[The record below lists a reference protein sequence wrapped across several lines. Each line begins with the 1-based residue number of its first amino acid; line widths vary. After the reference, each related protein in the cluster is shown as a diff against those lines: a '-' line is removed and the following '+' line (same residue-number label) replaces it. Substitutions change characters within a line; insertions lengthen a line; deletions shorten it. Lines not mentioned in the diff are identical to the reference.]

1 MFFQVVKLLFNKFI
15 RRRKTGVVV
24 KEFSEKMG
32 VVYIKLAQIL
42 ATQNFGNLF
51 TEEDR
56 LLISGI
62 CDDINIISFEE
73 IRKVIE
79 SEYGKKIEEI
89 FSYIDENPV
98 GAASI
103 SQVHRAILKSGE
115 EVAVKVKRKDITDTM
130 EKDIKFIKS
139 VIHKFGRIFKFKNMK
154 GVDKA
159 LEMYLSWIREEIDFE
174 REKNNIK
181 KYSEFASNVNGKVE
195 NTKDIKVPLVYEEF
209 CTENIIVMEFI
220 HDKTINKLD
229 LSTNNLK
236 IKEAINSY
244 LQSSFYALFHDKTII
259 FHGDPHGGNVYIDK
273 DGNIGFLDMGLI
285 FELSVEDEKMT
296 RDFFLCAYTGNYEK
310 LYNMLIPYAFMDS
323 IEKDKFKEEVK
334 EYVLTI
340 KKRKVTSY
348 FTDMINICL
357 SYNIAP
363 PDFLFCMA
371 KAFICLDGICVFSN
385 NTVKATELLQEQT
398 LEYFINRSI
407 EDCRD
412 ILTSGLMFGP
422 KVLMNTYKYGPKK
435 ALAKE
440 AGDILNFQSSLKN
453 ALEHTDEIVSI
464 LKE

>member
-15 RRRKTGVVV
+15 RRKKTGVVI
-24 KEFSEKMG
+24 KEFAEKMG

-56 LLISGI
+56 ILISGI

-73 IRKVIE
+73 IKKVIE
-79 SEYGKKIEEI
+79 SEYGKSLEDIFLSIEET
-89 FSYIDENPV
+89 PV

-103 SQVHRAILKSGE
+103 SQVHKAILKTGE
-115 EVAVKVKRKDITDTM
+115 EVAVKVKRKDVTDNM

-139 VIHKFGRIFKFKNMK
+139 VIHKFGRIFKFRNMK
-154 GVDKA
+154 GGDKA
-159 LEMYLSWIREEIDFE
+159 LEMYLSWVKEEIDFE
-174 REKNNIK
+174 NEKNNIIR
-181 KYSEFASNVNGKVE
+181 YSNFASSVNGKVE
-195 NTKDIKVPLVYEEF
+195 NTKDIKVPKVYQDY

-220 HDKTINKLD
+220 HDKTINKIDLD
-229 LSTNNLK
+229 KNSLR
-236 IKEAINSY
+236 IRDAVNSY
-244 LQSSFYALFHDKTII
+244 LKSSFYALFHDKTII

-310 LYNMLIPYAFMDS
+310 LYDMLIPYAFMDS

-363 PDFLFCMA
+363 PEFLFCMA

-407 EDCRD
+407 DDCKN
-412 ILTSGLMFGP
+412 ILESGLSFGP
-422 KVLMNTYKYGPKK
+422 KVLMNTCKYGPVK
-435 ALAKE
+435 ALSKE
-440 AGDILNFQSSLKN
+440 AGDILNFQNNLRN